1 MLQKCWVENFSRK
14 KSYNHQILRV
24 INSQYI
30 ITFEFWETCENSK
43 RMYTSKFLTFLG
55 FRIVLGLAISLEASY
70 VTSCLDCRSNIR
82 KKLLYDPVIMA
93 VSLPFQQHSN
103 LSKIQSFSYNEH
115 SFDRKYSWTWNRM
128 NHAFYFVNKLENKI
142 SIHNI

>member
-1 MLQKCWVENFSRK
+1 MKNFFIEIQAVKNIS
-14 KSYNHQILRV
+14 SFLRLPPV
-24 INSQYI
+24 LTEVS
-30 ITFEFWETCENSK
+30 SS
-43 RMYTSKFLTFLG
+43 SKFIFLG

-115 SFDRKYSWTWNRM
+115 SFDRKYS
-128 NHAFYFVNKLENKI
+128 
-142 SIHNI
+142 